1 MLALHKGLV
10 SAAVVRAVHAR
21 GAAVL
26 TWTVND
32 PALVGPLAAAGVD
45 AIGSDDP
52 SGVAEAR
59 ERPVAQGVFRT
70 AGYTVRRS

>member
-21 GAAVL
+21 GATVL

-32 PALVGPLAAAGVD
+32 PALVDAACSARGVD
-45 AIGSDDP
+45 AISSDDP
-52 SGVAEAR
+52 GMALAELAL
-59 ERPVAQGVFRT
+59 T
-70 AGYTVRRS
+70 ACSAASSPTAWLH